1 MTKEKLSRFYINV
14 VNGDVLQVGRIYA
27 EDDRR
32 TFGKEREPI
41 VCSGKLYSVQHRRS
55 FEIKDAVCK
64 IEDDSYIKDAIAPI
78 FQSDD
83 TNIIETFGNLDN
95 AQNMKASLFLQWYPL
110 WTLSLYIN
118 LNLYKITSFAFM
130 GT

>member
-1 MTKEKLSRFYINV
+1 MEKFCKSAGFTQKMI
-14 VNGDVLQVGRIYA
+14 DVLLA
-27 EDDRR
+27 
-32 TFGKEREPI
+32 KREPI

-83 TNIIETFGNLDN
+83 TNIIETFSNLDN

-110 WTLSLYIN
+110 WTLSLY
-118 LNLYKITSFAFM
+118 KS
-130 GT
+130 